1 MLDWAIYER
10 ISSVIIL
17 VNVSMNYSLPELI
30 SNLQTISISSSN
42 AYYTYLKDKPLW
54 RKSLM
59 WSSQFLIKT
68 KIAFVILYPSV
79 SISLM
84 TLKTSAYSATI
95 EYILATE
102 RLNIKAMANNTSAV
116 SIYLYLYLYIYL
128 YIYIYLS
135 IYIIYIYILYMYIP
149 IYVSIYLSIYLS
161 IYIICIYM
169 YIYV

>member
-1 MLDWAIYER
+1 MK
-10 ISSVIIL
+10 ISITGPTHDISKVSSKVILGL
-17 VNVSMNYSLPELI
+17 VFYNVTNLNVFSLIALMEFVCVKKI
-30 SNLQTISISSSN
+30 SNLKTISISSSN
-42 AYYTYLKDKPLW
+42 AYYTYLKEKPLW

-102 RLNIKAMANNTSAV
+102 RLNVKAMANNTSAV

-135 IYIIYIYILYMYIP
+135 
-149 IYVSIYLSIYLS
+149 V
-161 IYIICIYM
+161 
-169 YIYV
+169 